1 MLCFYPSPRRQCLD
15 VRDCNCSLAT
25 VLLGSGQVKFAWQVN
40 TRQPVDLGVKAS
52 PTVVSP
58 THCRAE
64 PEGDILILRFWKSN
78 DQPVE
83 IPRNLN
89 LAGKTRIGS
98 RIERDR
104 QHFLLHRRGLTDGL
118 DPTRIDIDVASRT
131 GARTA
136 ALREDAPDT
145 IVQRRIHQCPTEV
158 RIDRFFRAIGLD
170 ERHPDGNYRAHDQ
183 RRSTVAPAPVTRTL
197 LSSKSAIFPP
207 SPNWRPT
214 RR

>member
-1 MLCFYPSPRRQCLD
+1 MMLRIPMTPCRWPGCDHRDVSESDCAAARSAWRQTPADTISITPPAPNSRGDRLYRSGTD
-15 VRDCNCSLAT
+15 LYAQGNVPPGFAAPHLA
-25 VLLGSGQVKFAWQVN
+25 A
-40 TRQPVDLGVKAS
+40 P
-52 PTVVSP
+52 VVSP

-64 PEGDILILRFWKSN
+64 PEGDISILRFWKSN

-170 ERHPDGNYRAHDQ
+170 ERHPDGNY
-183 RRSTVAPAPVTRTL
+183 
-197 LSSKSAIFPP
+197 
-207 SPNWRPT
+207 
-214 RR
+214 